1 MKKSFVAVMALLA
14 MAALSWADGPR
25 YVYEVRQLARPA
37 GSAASQVWSENVG
50 IVAEAA
56 RLYVPVSFSKKAG
69 AVSFTLDATFSFS
82 SGASVELER
91 SAQRVLIRH
100 EVLVQGAQDLPTP
113 DRRSTQRFSL
123 SDLVRKGGR
132 DADSPLAY
140 ALRKAISEGPYRTG
154 KAWIESASYDSRGR
168 FIIIVGLKKS

>member
-1 MKKSFVAVMALLA
+1 MKKSFVAVVALLA
-14 MAALSWADGPR
+14 MASLSWADGPR
-25 YVYEVRQLARPA
+25 YVYEIRQLARPA
-37 GSAASQVWSENVG
+37 GSAAQVWSENVG

-91 SAQRVLIRH
+91 STERVLIRH
-100 EVLVQGAQDLPTP
+100 EVLVQGAQDLPRP

-140 ALRKAISEGPYRTG
+140 ALRKAISEGPYKTG
-154 KAWIESASYDSRGR
+154 RAWIESASYDSRGR
-168 FIIIVGLKKS
+168 FTIVVGFKKS